1 MASGSDLVPGTTAK
15 KGELQELNMT
25 GEVSDDI
32 WKRSDLVLGDVL
44 GQGSKAGSVHEGW
57 WRIED
62 MKSQMVILRMVGEG
76 DKAGDTTIQ
85 VSRSELL
92 TSWSKRY
99 IEEEVAYTTNDYH
112 VPLITVGMAKRAVE
126 GRRQRRARLLV

>member
-1 MASGSDLVPGTTAK
+1 MA
-15 KGELQELNMT
+15 

-44 GQGSKAGSVHEGW
+44 GQGPTAGSAHEGW

-62 MKSQMVILRMVGEG
+62 MKSQMVILRIVGEG
-76 DKAGDTTIQ
+76 DKADDSTIQ

-99 IEEEVAYTTNDYH
+99 IEEEVAHTTNDYNY
-112 VPLITVGMAKRAVE
+112 LFRAISPP
-126 GRRQRRARLLV
+126 